1 MKKILIL
8 AVALVGFSTSLS
20 AQTLTNFLKNAATT
34 IIDEVTDGKA
44 TESLIVGDWN
54 YSDPAIT
61 LKSEDTLAGALG
73 TLATQTIEPKLQ
85 SAYDF
90 VGIKAGNCSYSFKA
104 DNTFTMVVGKRTLT
118 GTYTYTAEDNKLVM
132 EFNTTLLKLGTMT
145 GYAFI
150 TADGLD
156 IVHDCQRLFDFLKAL
171 GTKTS
176 LLSGVSKVVENYD
189 GMMIGFSLKK

>member
-1 MKKILIL
+1 M
-8 AVALVGFSTSLS
+8 
-20 AQTLTNFLKNAATT
+20 
-34 IIDEVTDGKA
+34 
-44 TESLIVGDWN
+44 
-54 YSDPAIT
+54 
-61 LKSEDTLAGALG
+61 G

-90 VGIKAGNCSYSFKA
+90 VGIKAGSCSYSFKA

>member
-44 TESLIVGDWN
+44 TEALIVGDWN

-73 TLATQTIEPKLQ
+73 ALATQTIEPKLQ

>member
-1 MKKILIL
+1 ML

-44 TESLIVGDWN
+44 TEALIVGDWN

-61 LKSEDTLAGALG
+61 LKSEDTLSGALG

-104 DNTFTMVVGKRTLT
+104 DNTFTMVIGKRTLT